1 MLDIRILVLQ
11 LESLTGHF
19 SKFYLV
25 ESVIERP
32 RQRVSKR
39 ARKNQEFFIKET
51 PKLLY
56 SVVINNRS
64 LKKVAEN
71 KSEQEIELGLPP
83 QPKAYLKYPSCD
95 WF

>member
-1 MLDIRILVLQ
+1 MLLK
-11 LESLTGHF
+11 SLSDHF
-19 SKFYLV
+19 SKFHV
-25 ESVIERP
+25 VTSVIEKP
-32 RQRVSKR
+32 RQRTSKR
-39 ARKNQEFFIKET
+39 ARRNQELFIKET

-64 LKKVAEN
+64 QKKEVET
-71 KSEQEIELGLPP
+71 KVEQEIELGLPP